1 MGGVGECGKAK
12 ISLSEPRSG
21 GTFLNSTANGKKS
34 RGGGEG
40 GALNMESVV
49 RLW

>member
-21 GTFLNSTANGKKS
+21 ETFLNSNANGKKS
-34 RGGGEG
+34 RG

-49 RLW
+49 RLC

>member
-1 MGGVGECGKAK
+1 MGGVGECGRAK
-12 ISLSEPRSG
+12 ISLFEPRSG
-21 GTFLNSTANGKKS
+21 RILYNSTASGKKS
-34 RGGGEG
+34 RSDGER